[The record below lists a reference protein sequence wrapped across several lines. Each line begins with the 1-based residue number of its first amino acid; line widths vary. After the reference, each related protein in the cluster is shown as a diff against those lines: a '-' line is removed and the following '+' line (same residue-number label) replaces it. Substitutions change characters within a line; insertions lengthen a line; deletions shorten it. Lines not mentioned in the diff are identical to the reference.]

1 MLVFKF
7 IYTTCIHRERNSD
20 STDQPKSFMI
30 SGMFVFLASN
40 KNSQLSTSFLLKSM
54 KQRLLT
60 SIKLSFSV
68 TLTVFLFYRLTLSCY
83 MLINIY
89 SKYIYPCKH

>member
-1 MLVFKF
+1 MLIFKF
-7 IYTTCIHRERNSD
+7 INTTCIHRERNSD

-54 KQRLLT
+54 KQRLFSSVKYNFFFNT
-60 SIKLSFSV
+60 INSFFI
-68 TLTVFLFYRLTLSCY
+68 LQADFILLYAY
-83 MLINIY
+83 
-89 SKYIYPCKH
+89 KYIF